1 MTLAILG
8 AGGHA
13 KSIFD
18 IIKNKRVY
26 FFDKSKKKFK
36 VGNKI
41 FNVIGSHNSI
51 YNYKKKIS
59 KVIVAIG
66 DNKIRKN
73 YYLTLKK
80 KNFKFKTLIH
90 PKSYSGFGS
99 IIGEGSMIMQG
110 SFINTDSIIGK
121 NCIINSNASIDHDC
135 IIKDHTHICPGVII
149 AGNVKIGKN
158 CWIGLGA
165 KIIENCIIGD
175 NVFVAAGT
183 LVTKNI
189 KSNAFV
195 KGVPARYARKKLA
208 KFW

>member
-18 IIKNKRVY
+18 IVQNKKVY
-26 FFDKSKKKFK
+26 FFDKAKKKFK
-36 VGNKI
+36 VGKKV
-41 FNVIGSHNSI
+41 FDVIGDYKSI
-51 YNYKKKIS
+51 YNYRNKIS

-66 DNKIRKN
+66 DNKTRKN
-73 YYLTLKK
+73 YYINLKK
-80 KNFKFKTLIH
+80 KNFKFTTLIH

-99 IIGEGSMIMQG
+99 KIGEGSMIMQG

-149 AGNVKIGKN
+149 GGNVKIGKN

-165 KIIENCIIGD
+165 KIIENCFIGD
-175 NVFVAAGT
+175 NVFVAAGA
-183 LVTKNI
+183 LVI
-189 KSNAFV
+189 KDINSNTFV
-195 KGVPARYARKKLA
+195 KGVPAKNERKKLA
-208 KFW
+208 KF